1 MVKELFEYIEASHDV
16 VVELETLLTSHPA
29 FAPES
34 GGDGE
39 KEKCDALE
47 KWLVAQGFSPS
58 QIQHFDAPDSRVTSK
73 IRPNMVLTIP
83 GKSEKSVWC
92 CAHMDVVPV
101 GDLSLWETD
110 PFKVVEKDGKLYG
123 RGVED
128 NQQGLVSGVLVALA
142 LLKNNVVP
150 ECTFKLLFMSDEEV
164 GSKYGMSYL
173 IENHLEI
180 FKKEDLILIPD
191 GGDPEGKT
199 IEVAEKS
206 IFWLKVITKGTQCHG
221 SMPNLGKN
229 AMLAGCECAL
239 KLHDLENVFNKKDE
253 KFEAPDYSTF
263 SPTKK
268 EANVDTVNIIP
279 GSDVFYMDCRIL
291 PCYKLDEVRA
301 EVKKICAGI
310 ENKYGVKIET
320 QEVQAI
326 ESPSTDV
333 NAPVVKK
340 LIEAIKEVHGIDGK
354 PIGIGG
360 GTVAAELRQKGID
373 AVVWSTLENTMHQ
386 PNENCRIVNVI
397 KDAKTI
403 LSVCN

>member
-1 MVKELFEYIEASHDV
+1 MEKVLFEYIDDSHDV
-16 VVELETLLTSHPA
+16 VVELESLLTSHPA
-29 FAPES
+29 IAPDS

-47 KWLVAQGFSPS
+47 KWLVDRGFSPS
-58 QIQHFDAPDSRVTSK
+58 QIQHFDAPDDRVTSK

-92 CAHMDVVPV
+92 CAHMDVVPA
-101 GDLSLWETD
+101 GDLSLWNTD
-110 PFKVVEKDGKLYG
+110 PFKVVEKDGKLFG

-128 NQQGLVSGVLVALA
+128 NQQGLVSGVLAALA

-150 ECTFKLLFMSDEEV
+150 EYTFKLLFMSDEEV
-164 GSKYGMSYL
+164 GSKYGMSFL

-180 FKKEDLILIPD
+180 FNREDLILIPD

-206 IFWLKVITKGTQCHG
+206 IFWLKVVTKGTQCHG

-229 AMLAGCECAL
+229 AMLAGCECAV
-239 KLHDLENVFNKKDE
+239 KLHDLENVFNNRDE
-253 KFEAPDYSTF
+253 KFESPDYSTF

-291 PCYKLDEVRA
+291 PCYRLDEVRA
-301 EVKKICAGI
+301 EVKKICAEI

-340 LIEAIKEVHGIDGK
+340 LIESIKKVHGIDGK

-386 PNENCRIVNVI
+386 PNENCRIRNVI